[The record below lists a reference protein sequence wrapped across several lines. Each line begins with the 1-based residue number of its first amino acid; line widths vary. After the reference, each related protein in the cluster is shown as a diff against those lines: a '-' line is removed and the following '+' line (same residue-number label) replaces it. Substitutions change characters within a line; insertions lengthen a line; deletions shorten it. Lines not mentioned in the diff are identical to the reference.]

1 MILNTLQLNGNFPLI
16 ELIILLDRAIHG
28 GTKRAHRTPH
38 AQGSDTDM
46 PCRKA
51 TNLTDQRDAQLLEIA
66 QRQFRIETLETRNWD
81 RLDFHDVAVWAI
93 RAALEE
99 AFDAGRR
106 AGPTNT
112 QAQS

>member
-1 MILNTLQLNGNFPLI
+1 
-16 ELIILLDRAIHG
+16 
-28 GTKRAHRTPH
+28 
-38 AQGSDTDM
+38 M

-51 TNLTDQRDAQLLEIA
+51 TNPTDQRDAQLLEIA

-99 AFDAGRR
+99 AFEAGRR
-106 AGPTNT
+106 AGPANT